1 MNWAS
6 LLWYSCGYLQL
17 KSQKSWLQL
26 MNELVFVPQH
36 DCVDLLYC
44 LGGFIG

>member
-6 LLWYSCGYLQL
+6 LLWYSCGQLQL
-17 KSQKSWLQL
+17 KSQKWLQL

-36 DCVDLLYC
+36 DCVDLIYC
-44 LGGFIG
+44 MDGVIG